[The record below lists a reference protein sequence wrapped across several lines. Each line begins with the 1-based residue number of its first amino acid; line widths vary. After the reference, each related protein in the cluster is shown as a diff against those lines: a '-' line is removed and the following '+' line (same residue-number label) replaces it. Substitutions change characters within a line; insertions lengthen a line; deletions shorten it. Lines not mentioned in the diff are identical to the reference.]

1 MLGDDGMAAHANDRI
16 AYCSGRIMPE
26 REVLLSFRDGEQAT
40 EDGPTVIVECT
51 PLPFTQRARL
61 YAEGIRVVVPST
73 RRTPP
78 EALPSR
84 AKTTNYLNMIIA
96 DQEATSVDPNAW
108 AMLLDIHGNLAE
120 GRGSN
125 IFLVREGRLATPR
138 ARYVLPGISR
148 QTGLELAAELGIP
161 CDGTDLDLYDAQN
174 ADEAFLTSTS
184 LCICPVHSIDGS
196 RIGSEQIFGT
206 ITRRLIEAY
215 VRLVDCDFVAQCCRR
230 LG

>member
-51 PLPFTQRARL
+51 PLPFQPARASL
-61 YAEGIRVVVPST
+61 C
-73 RRTPP
+73 RRNPRG
-78 EALPSR
+78 R
-84 AKTTNYLNMIIA
+84 AKHATDTLNMIIA

-148 QTGLELAAELGIP
+148 QTVLELAAELGIP
-161 CDGTDLDLYDAQN
+161 CDETDLDLYDAYN

-184 LCICPVHSIDGS
+184 LCICPVHSINGS
-196 RIGSEQIFGT
+196 RIGSEQVFGT

-215 VRLVDCDFVAQCCRR
+215 VRLVDCDFVEQCCRR